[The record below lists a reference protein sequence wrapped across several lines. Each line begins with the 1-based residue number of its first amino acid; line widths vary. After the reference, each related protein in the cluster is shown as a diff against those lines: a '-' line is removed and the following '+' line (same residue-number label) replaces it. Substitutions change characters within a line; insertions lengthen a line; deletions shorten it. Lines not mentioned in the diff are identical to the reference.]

1 MRLSCLL
8 VGGICFIVAAGTFQ
22 GWGTLNYQNTMGLF
36 ITYLV
41 YPLIAVA
48 IYIVSQFILV
58 IRTLD
63 DRWVIGDLLFGIGF
77 YVVGCI
83 LLLAFSTTI
92 CDAISHYLDGVF
104 FFTLCMLFTV
114 MMVYKYWDCESG
126 ILGAWLTLSD
136 HEGGPRVLG
145 RLQGCGLGGQGPS
158 PLRREYRDYAPL
170 LPLPCIPY

>member
-1 MRLSCLL
+1 
-8 VGGICFIVAAGTFQ
+8 
-22 GWGTLNYQNTMGLF
+22 MGLF

-41 YPLIAVA
+41 YPLIVVV

-114 MMVYKYWDCESG
+114 MMVYKYWDCELRPSCTNTDYPQPSRRRTSSSLLDPRLRSG
-126 ILGAWLTLSD
+126 RSRTRFSRA
-136 HEGGPRVLG
+136 
-145 RLQGCGLGGQGPS
+145 
-158 PLRREYRDYAPL
+158 
-170 LPLPCIPY
+170 

>member
-1 MRLSCLL
+1 
-8 VGGICFIVAAGTFQ
+8 
-22 GWGTLNYQNTMGLF
+22 MGLF

-41 YPLIAVA
+41 YPLIVVV

-114 MMVYKYWDCESG
+114 MMVYKYWDCEFILSG
-126 ILGAWLTLSD
+126 FANSSD
-136 HEGGPRVLG
+136 HEGGSRVLG
-145 RLQGCGLGGQGPS
+145 RLQGCGLGGQGPP
-158 PLRREYRDYAPL
+158 PLRRKYTAL
-170 LPLPCIPY
+170 FVC